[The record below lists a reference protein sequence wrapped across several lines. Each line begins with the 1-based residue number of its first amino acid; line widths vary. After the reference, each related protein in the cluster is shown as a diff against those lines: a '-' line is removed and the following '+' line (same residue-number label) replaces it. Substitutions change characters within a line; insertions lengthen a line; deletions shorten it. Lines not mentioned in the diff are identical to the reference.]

1 MNRHPAR
8 GFTLIEVLVA
18 LVIVAVA
25 IGAGLKAAGS
35 LTDNAE
41 RLSLVTAA
49 QWCADNE
56 LVTLTTRMGGFPGI
70 GETTFE
76 CEQLGRRYRGRL
88 ITRGTANGD
97 IRVTEAAV
105 ADENDVPLVRITT
118 AMYRNR

>member
-1 MNRHPAR
+1 MSAHRSR

-41 RLSLVTAA
+41 RLALVTAA

-56 LVTLTTRMGGFPGI
+56 LVMLTTRKGSFPGI
-70 GETTFE
+70 GETTFG

-88 ITRGTANGD
+88 IVRGTVNAD
-97 IRVTEAAV
+97 LRVVDAV
-105 ADENDVPLVRITT
+105 VGDENDVPLVSVTT
-118 AMYRNR
+118 GMYRYR

>member
-1 MNRHPAR
+1 MSRRPAR

-35 LTDNAE
+35 LTDNAQ
-41 RLSLVTAA
+41 RLALVTAA

-56 LVTLTTRMGGFPGI
+56 LVTLTTRKGSFPGI

-76 CEQLGRRYRGRL
+76 CEQLGRRYRGHL
-88 ITRGTANGD
+88 IVRGTVNAD
-97 IRVTEAAV
+97 LRVVDAV
-105 ADENDVPLVRITT
+105 VGDENDVPLVSVTT
-118 AMYRNR
+118 GMYRYR

>member
-41 RLSLVTAA
+41 RLALVTAA
-49 QWCADNE
+49 QWCADNQ
-56 LVTLTTRMGGFPGI
+56 LVTLTTRRGSYPGI

-76 CEQLGRRYRGRL
+76 CEQLGRRYRGHLRV
-88 ITRGTANGD
+88 RGTFNSD
-97 IRVTEAAV
+97 IRVLEASV
-105 ADENDVPLVRITT
+105 GDENDVPLVSVTT
-118 AMYRNR
+118 AMYRYR